1 MSKRA
6 EMEKI
11 RNMLQLDNPDVY
23 ELDNPREAVDFAYF
37 GDEASYLQ
45 KKNVLPLKFYIYGNY
60 PHFEKA
66 TAYFMLRKA
75 GANFVNKFDRNAGS
89 GILKSS

>member
-11 RNMLQLDNPDVY
+11 RNMLKLDNPDVY
-23 ELDNPREAVDFAYF
+23 ELDNPREAVDFTYF

-45 KKNVLPLKFYIYGNY
+45 KKNVPPLKFYIYGNKRY
-60 PHFEKA
+60 KIYERFGDTEK
-66 TAYFMLRKA
+66 RK
-75 GANFVNKFDRNAGS
+75 NVCKRRF
-89 GILKSS
+89 